1 MSDEQKTEPET
12 QGIVLYTSSVS
23 GNMHTE
29 KNTER
34 VRFLLQA
41 AKAPFVEVDVSL
53 STIDKE
59 YLHQHSKHA
68 NKIILPQVFVDGE
81 YVGSCVEIDE
91 ANEYG
96 ELKDLLR
103 LR

>member
-1 MSDEQKTEPET
+1 MSDSKSPET
-12 QGIVLYTSSVS
+12 SGIVLYTSSVS
-23 GNMHTE
+23 GSVAVD
-29 KNTER
+29 KNTDR

-41 AKAPFVEVDVSL
+41 NRAPFTEVDVSL

-59 YLHQHSKHA
+59 YLHKHSKHE
-68 NKIILPQVFVDGE
+68 NKITLPQVFLDGE
-81 YVGSCVEIDE
+81 YIGSKDEIEE

-103 LR
+103 LK